1 MKVKGKVILVT
12 GGGSG
17 IGRELVLN
25 LLSKGAKVIAV
36 DVNWTALKE
45 TLSISRA
52 PDSSLSLFAVDITNK
67 TAVEELVGRA
77 IAQNG
82 PIDAIINN
90 AGIIQPFV
98 DLKDLDHQTIKKVID
113 VNLYGT
119 LFVTKAFL
127 PHLISRPEAH
137 IVNISSMGGFL
148 PVPGQT
154 VYGATKA
161 AVKLLTE
168 GLHSEL
174 QHTNVHVSVVFPGAV
189 ATNITANSGVT
200 MVTMQQTGKAPD
212 PSKVLT
218 PARAAEIIIKGIEN
232 NEYQVYVGSDAKF
245 LGIFNRISPKTAA
258 SFINKQMKKYGI
270 TRQ

>member
-1 MKVKGKVILVT
+1 MKVKGKVVLVT

-17 IGRELVLN
+17 IGREIVLN
-25 LLSKGAKVIAV
+25 LLSKGAKVVAV
-36 DVNWTALKE
+36 DINWQALQE
-45 TLSISRA
+45 TLRLSRA
-52 PDSSLSLFAVDITNK
+52 PESSLSLFEVDITNSV
-67 TAVEELVGRA
+67 AVDELVGRA
-77 IAQNG
+77 IAKKG
-82 PIDAIINN
+82 TVDAIINN

-98 DLKDLDHQTIKKVID
+98 DLKDLDYGTIKRVID
-113 VNLYGT
+113 VNLHGT
-119 LFVTKAFL
+119 LHVTKAFL
-127 PHLISRPEAH
+127 PHLLSIPEGH

-174 QHTNVHVSVVFPGAV
+174 QHTNVRVTVVFPGAV

-200 MVTMQQTGKAPD
+200 MNMVQKGGKEPAQ
-212 PSKVLT
+212 SKILT
-218 PARAAEIIIKGIEN
+218 PAKAAEIIIRGMEN
-232 NEYQVYVGSDAKF
+232 NDYQVYVGSDSRF

-258 SFINKQMKKYGI
+258 SFITRQMKKYGI
-270 TRQ
+270 TS

>member
-1 MKVKGKVILVT
+1 MKVNGKVVLIT

-36 DVNWTALKE
+36 DINWAALQE
-45 TLSISRA
+45 TLKLSGASD
-52 PDSSLSLFAVDITNK
+52 PNLSLFAADITDS
-67 TAVEELVGRA
+67 TAVDELVGHA
-77 IAQNG
+77 IAKNG
-82 PIDAIINN
+82 HVDAIINN

-98 DLKDLDHQTIKKVID
+98 DLKDLDYKIIKRVID

-127 PHLISRPEAH
+127 PHLLSRPEGH

-174 QHTNVHVSVVFPGAV
+174 QHTNVHVTVVFPGAV

-200 MVTMQQTGKAPD
+200 MNMVQKSNQASAE
-212 PSKVLT
+212 SKILT
-218 PARAAEIIIKGIEN
+218 PEKAAEIIVRGIEH
-232 NEYQVYVGSDAKF
+232 NEYQVYVGSDSRF

-270 TRQ
+270 TSQ